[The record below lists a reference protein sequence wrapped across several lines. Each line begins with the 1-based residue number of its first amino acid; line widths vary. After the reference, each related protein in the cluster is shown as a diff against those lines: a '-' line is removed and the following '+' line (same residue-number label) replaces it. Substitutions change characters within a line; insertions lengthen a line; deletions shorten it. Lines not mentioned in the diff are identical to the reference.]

1 MNLCVFSSRIGRPFG
16 LALLLFVPAALL
28 VRAADEPVG
37 PEGVV
42 HSLGGDL
49 FAGGAAPGAASQPE
63 VRERLDA
70 GLPVAFT
77 YHFLF
82 SRPRRFW
89 FSKTVGERQVVRTAL
104 YDRLSALYRLE
115 TRIGDEPPRIEFAR
129 ERGDAEYFLEHFDA
143 LDLGPAG
150 MDRPTATGLRASL
163 KVHFLAGTL
172 LLLPWSLETSWR
184 EIALVAE
191 PGG

>member
-1 MNLCVFSSRIGRPFG
+1 MRLSVFPARIGRPLG
-16 LALLLFVPAALL
+16 LAVLLFALSAMPQ
-28 VRAADEPVG
+28 RAAGEAIG

-49 FAGGAAPGAASQPE
+49 YAGGAAPGAASQPE

-115 TRIGDEPPRIEFAR
+115 TRIGEEPPRVEFAR
-129 ERGDAEYFLEHFDA
+129 ERGDAENFLEHFDA

-150 MDRPTATGLRASL
+150 MDRPTAEGVRASL

-172 LLLPWSLETSWR
+172 LLLPWSLDTGWR

>member
-1 MNLCVFSSRIGRPFG
+1 MKLSVLPHRICRPFG
-16 LALLLFVPAALL
+16 LTLLFLFLVAAPL
-28 VRAADEPVG
+28 RAAGD
-37 PEGVV
+37 PEGIV

-49 FAGGAAPGAASQPE
+49 YAGGAAPGAASQPE

-82 SRPRRFW
+82 SRPRHFW

-129 ERGDAEYFLEHFDA
+129 ERGDAENFLEHFDA

-150 MDRPTATGLRASL
+150 MDRPTAAGLRASL
-163 KVHFLAGTL
+163 KVHFLAGTM
-172 LLLPWSLETSWR
+172 LLLPWSLETGWR